1 MLLLLHGSAG
11 KTAAAA
17 ADVDAP
23 QQTLAQPSAD
33 EDDEVAVAGAIE
45 AEAAALSQLP
55 LLLFGSGPLFVAD
68 DDDDDDVVVAVAGVE
83 NFFLRSYGGDD

>member
-23 QQTLAQPSAD
+23 QQTLAQASAD

-55 LLLFGSGPLFVAD
+55 LLLFGSEPLFVA
-68 DDDDDDVVVAVAGVE
+68 DDDDVVVAVAGVE
-83 NFFLRSYGGDD
+83 NFFLKSYGGDD

>member
-23 QQTLAQPSAD
+23 QQTLAQASAD
-33 EDDEVAVAGAIE
+33 EEDEVAVAGAIE

-55 LLLFGSGPLFVAD
+55 LLLFGSEPLFVA
-68 DDDDDDVVVAVAGVE
+68 DDDDVVVAVAGVE
-83 NFFLRSYGGDD
+83 NFFLKSYGGDD